1 VGHLCSAIRKL
12 SAAATADEAQR
23 TLYRGVRGEL
33 DRSFFSRDRL
43 GMVVATDA
51 TFMSTSTERATPLQ
65 YMSAEKNVMWR
76 LRANPETDDGYHY
89 GADVSILSQFAREN
103 EVLFPPCTM
112 LAVELPSE
120 GAPEMIDRI
129 MELEAV
135 PSYI

>member
-1 VGHLCSAIRKL
+1 
-12 SAAATADEAQR
+12 
-23 TLYRGVRGEL
+23 
-33 DRSFFSRDRL
+33 
-43 GMVVATDA
+43 
-51 TFMSTSTERATPLQ
+51 
-65 YMSAEKNVMWR
+65 MSAEKNVMWR

-103 EVLFPPCTM
+103 EILFPPCTM

-120 GAPEMIDRI
+120 RAPEMIDRI